1 MGSQLSFDILREY
14 DVEKPGILVPV
25 VLQNEGIK
33 AGFDAKL
40 DTGAT
45 HCVFQRL
52 YGELLNLQIE
62 QGYRRS
68 FNTVTGS
75 FIAFGHEVTM
85 FVADLQFKVMVY
97 FAQDYSFSK
106 NLLGRRGFLGL
117 VRLGLIDYEGKLF
130 LSRYPV

>member
-1 MGSQLSFDILREY
+1 MQLSFDVSQDY
-14 DVEKPGILVPV
+14 DVGKPGILVPV
-25 VLQNEGIK
+25 ILQSGERR
-33 AGFDAKL
+33 ASFDAKL
-40 DTGAT
+40 DTRAT

-52 YGELLNLQIE
+52 YGEALDLPIE
-62 QGYRRS
+62 GGYERS

-85 FVADLQFKVMVY
+85 FVAGFQFDVMVY
-97 FAQDYSFSK
+97 FAKDYNFSK